1 LNLCNISFGSVKSM
15 ASIEPFS
22 AMPDLAQRFLCI
34 GIGCGNSRL
43 LARASEQTAL
53 PDEIRPPLP
62 DERGH
67 VVEVRDWLS
76 AESIMLVIGVA
87 IGLAF
92 VASLVLFRDAHLNG
106 KSIDNTAVKALVER
120 IIVAESNGDP
130 NARNKRSSATGAAQF
145 LDDTWLEAVRRHRR
159 DLTRGRGE
167 KEVLD
172 LRRDP
177 ELARE
182 IAARVVEEYA
192 AMLNKRGLPITPGSL
207 YLAYFAGPA
216 GAAALLSGAEK
227 ADAAS
232 LMAAADATGRTT
244 REKLVNANPFLK
256 VLTVGHIKRWA
267 DRKMTAVHS
276 SGRL

>member
-1 LNLCNISFGSVKSM
+1 
-15 ASIEPFS
+15 
-22 AMPDLAQRFLCI
+22 MPDIVQRLLCTDI
-34 GIGCGNSRL
+34 ADGNPRL
-43 LARASEQTAL
+43 LAHTSKQTVR
-53 PDEIRPPLP
+53 PDEIRPPRA
-62 DERGH
+62 DERGY
-67 VVEVRDWLS
+67 VLAARDWLS
-76 AESIMLVIGVA
+76 AESITLVLGVA

-92 VASLVLFRDAHLNG
+92 VASFVVFHDAHLNG
-106 KSIDNTAVKALVER
+106 KSIDKTAVKALVEL
-120 IIVAESNGDP
+120 IVIAESNGDP

-145 LDDTWLEAVRRHRR
+145 LDDTWLEAVRRYRR
-159 DLTRGRGE
+159 DLLQGRND
-167 KEVLD
+167 KEVLA

-192 AMLNKRGLPITPGSL
+192 AMLNKRDLPITAGSL

-216 GAAALLSGAEK
+216 GAVALLSSPEN

-256 VLTVGHIKRWA
+256 VLTVSDIKRWA
-267 DRKMTAVHS
+267 DRKMAAVNSPGH
-276 SGRL
+276 L

>member
-1 LNLCNISFGSVKSM
+1 
-15 ASIEPFS
+15 
-22 AMPDLAQRFLCI
+22 MPDLAQRILCI
-34 GIGCGNSRL
+34 EMADSNPRL
-43 LARASEQTAL
+43 LAHASGQTGRC
-53 PDEIRPPLP
+53 DEIRPPRP

-67 VVEVRDWLS
+67 VLAARDWLS
-76 AESIMLVIGVA
+76 AESITLVLGVA
-87 IGLAF
+87 ISLAF
-92 VASLVLFRDAHLNG
+92 VVNFALFREAHWNE
-106 KSIDNTAVKALVER
+106 KSIDKMTATALVDR

-159 DLTRGRGE
+159 DLIQGRSD

-182 IAARVVEEYA
+182 IATRLVEDYA

-207 YLAYFAGPA
+207 YLAHFAGPA
-216 GAAALLSGAEK
+216 GAVALLSGAEN

-232 LMAAADATGRTT
+232 LMAAADATARAT
-244 REKLVNANPFLK
+244 REKLINANPFLK
-256 VLTVGHIKRWA
+256 GLTVGDIKRWA
-267 DRKMTAVHS
+267 DRKMVAGNSLGH
-276 SGRL
+276 L

>member
-1 LNLCNISFGSVKSM
+1 M
-15 ASIEPFS
+15 
-22 AMPDLAQRFLCI
+22 
-34 GIGCGNSRL
+34 
-43 LARASEQTAL
+43 
-53 PDEIRPPLP
+53 
-62 DERGH
+62 
-67 VVEVRDWLS
+67 
-76 AESIMLVIGVA
+76 
-87 IGLAF
+87 
-92 VASLVLFRDAHLNG
+92 
-106 KSIDNTAVKALVER
+106 VER

-159 DLTRGRGE
+159 DLIQGRSD
-167 KEVLD
+167 KEALD

-182 IAARVVEEYA
+182 ITARVVEEYA

-216 GAAALLSGAEK
+216 GAVALLSSPEN

-232 LMAAADATGRTT
+232 HMAAADARGRTT

-256 VLTVGHIKRWA
+256 VLTVGDIKRWA
-267 DRKMTAVHS
+267 DRKMTAVNS
-276 SGRL
+276 PARL